1 MRAYYCPGTHW
12 DREWYEPF
20 QEFRMWLVELVDDLL
35 DLLERQPAYTCFH
48 LDGQAV
54 VLEDYLRV
62 RPENRDRLVAQMR
75 AGRIVAG
82 PWYVLPDEWLVSGE
96 SYIRNVMK
104 GRAVCRELGVPA
116 MRFAYTPDQFGHI
129 AALPMLIR
137 GLGFDAGIC
146 WRGAQDENYPA

>member
-82 PWYVLPDEWLVSGE
+82 PGMSFPTSGW
-96 SYIRNVMK
+96 SPA
-104 GRAVCRELGVPA
+104 RATSA
-116 MRFAYTPDQFGHI
+116 MS
-129 AALPMLIR
+129 
-137 GLGFDAGIC
+137 
-146 WRGAQDENYPA
+146 

>member
-62 RPENRDRLVAQMR
+62 RPENRERLVAQMR
-75 AGRIVAG
+75 AGSHRGRALVCASGRVAG
-82 PWYVLPDEWLVSGE
+82 L
-96 SYIRNVMK
+96 RR
-104 GRAVCRELGVPA
+104 RATSA
-116 MRFAYTPDQFGHI
+116 TS
-129 AALPMLIR
+129 
-137 GLGFDAGIC
+137 
-146 WRGAQDENYPA
+146 